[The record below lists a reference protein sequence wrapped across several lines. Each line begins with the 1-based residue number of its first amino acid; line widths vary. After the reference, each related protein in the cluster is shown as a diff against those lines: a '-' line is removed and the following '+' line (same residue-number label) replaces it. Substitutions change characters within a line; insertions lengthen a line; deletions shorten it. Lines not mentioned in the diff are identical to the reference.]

1 MLSAVVA
8 GLAFSPSLMAF
19 QAPSRSGAVVMQEG
33 LSRRQLVQSVGAA
46 TALMPFAAFADG
58 ANSKATIERAKGIYG
73 SRIARLASA
82 SPAEVLDEANAFTLY
97 ITGTCRSVDKKD
109 QKKTLTALAK
119 KITTSAKAGDAA
131 ATTAGVKEFIAAEKL
146 TELDRVK
153 GNNWDPRQRRNPG
166 APPTS
171 EIEAQMGTEAFA
183 LYAPVKGVV
192 KDYGL

>member
-1 MLSAVVA
+1 M
-8 GLAFSPSLMAF
+8 
-19 QAPSRSGAVVMQEG
+19 
-33 LSRRQLVQSVGAA
+33 
-46 TALMPFAAFADG
+46 TALRTISTPFWSWPTHKQAVR
-58 ANSKATIERAKGIYG
+58 TC
-73 SRIARLASA
+73 
-82 SPAEVLDEANAFTLY
+82 FTPP
-97 ITGTCRSVDKKD
+97 GKPCSVDKKAT
-109 QKKTLTALAK
+109 KKDLTALAK
-119 KITTSAKAGDAA
+119 KITTAAKAGDAA

-183 LYAPVKGVV
+183 LYAPTKSQL